1 MDRARQP
8 WSRRARPYFLFANEL
23 AVVVD
28 PNVSPDI
35 IVVAMVMRAVFA
47 TAIMAV
53 DPMMTVLGPMARH
66 PDHFIVALPVTRAM
80 RVVWVV
86 TDFDVKSR
94 LSRECGP
101 ENEARRDRREQQ

>member
-1 MDRARQP
+1 MDRAQRHY
-8 WSRRARPYFLFANEL
+8 SRRARPYFLFANEL

-53 DPMMTVLGPMARH
+53 DPVMTVLGPMARH
-66 PDHFIVALPVTRAM
+66 PDHFVIAFPVTRAM
-80 RVVWVV
+80 RVEWPV